1 MGDLRQTSPESGPGP
16 RRARGEWHRITVEP
30 LYVRAE
36 LFNRE
41 TLEETQKFLDDT
53 VAAMAEHGGSRLLI
67 YIVNAKPIFAV
78 EKYGFS
84 RYLDV
89 ALKAG
94 YKIALVGSSRD
105 LRIAHQYY
113 AMLAQQPCTTHSR
126 KSDASRPGLSPRFRQ
141 SSARRDAPP
150 GPIRTGAARR
160 WTASS

>member
-113 AMLAQQPCTTHSR
+113 AMLAQQRGVNLRAFPDEVDALAWLR
-126 KSDASRPGLSPRFRQ
+126 SDEASPPSPER
-141 SSARRDAPP
+141 A
-150 GPIRTGAARR
+150 
-160 WTASS
+160 